1 MYACHQLAACM
12 CTCTRHASS
21 SIGNAYMREDK
32 LQIYSTFTLRR
43 NTRTRTH
50 TRSHPRSALS
60 LAHALISILV
70 PYDSTD
76 SNCFSSANDLRITS
90 FVIVFCIPRKILI
103 CSYYY
108 SHYYYYCYHRRLK
121 FTFTIQPFV
130 WILFRYRWQR
140 SSHQVHTAT
149 AFVSINSDFSIEW
162 RKKTSRVSFFFCR
175 HPSEKCGTRTCL
187 LTCH

>member
-12 CTCTRHASS
+12 YVHGKHS
-21 SIGNAYMREDK
+21 
-32 LQIYSTFTLRR
+32 
-43 NTRTRTH
+43 RTHPSATHICAKINCKYIAHSLYDDTHTH
-50 TRSHPRSALS
+50 TRPHPCSALS
-60 LAHALISILV
+60 LAHALISIHV

-130 WILFRYRWQR
+130 WILFVYRWQR
-140 SSHQVHTAT
+140 VRRIKYMPPPHWVY
-149 AFVSINSDFSIEW
+149 
-162 RKKTSRVSFFFCR
+162 
-175 HPSEKCGTRTCL
+175 
-187 LTCH
+187 